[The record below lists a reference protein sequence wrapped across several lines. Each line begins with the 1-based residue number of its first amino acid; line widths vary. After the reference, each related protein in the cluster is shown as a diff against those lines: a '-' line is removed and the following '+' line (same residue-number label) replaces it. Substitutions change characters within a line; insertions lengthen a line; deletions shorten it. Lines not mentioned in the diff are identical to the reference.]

1 MNVFVAG
8 ATGAIGRFL
17 LPLLVKEGHTVYAMV
32 RSEAGKEAVLAQGG
46 VPVEADAFDREG
58 LIAQLRRVRPEVV
71 IHQLT
76 ALSGYNLEENAR
88 IRKQGTRNLADAARE
103 AGVRKMIAQSI
114 SWMYEPG
121 EGPAGEDVPLD
132 LEAPEPRK
140 TTVDGVAALERA
152 AAEMPESVILR
163 YGLLYGPGTWYARDG
178 AVAGKARSGEVKA
191 TEGVSSLLH
200 VEDAALAAVAALG
213 WPSGAVNIVDDE
225 PAPGTLWLPAYAS
238 ALGAPDPEFQPGQG
252 RGERGASNAKA
263 RREYGWEPVYPSWRE
278 GFRASLAQGN

>member
-1 MNVFVAG
+1 MKIFVAG
-8 ATGAIGRFL
+8 ATGVIGRSL
-17 LPLLVKEGHTVYAMV
+17 LPLLIKEGHTVYAMV
-32 RSEAGKEAVLAQGG
+32 RGKAGKEAVLAQGA
-46 VPVEADAFDREG
+46 VPVEADVFDRDE
-58 LIAQLRRVRPEVV
+58 LIAQLRRAEAEVV

-88 IRKQGTRNLADAARE
+88 IRKQGTRNLVDAARE
-103 AGVRKMIAQSI
+103 AGTGKMIAQSI

-121 EGPAGEDVPLD
+121 DGPAGEDVPLD

-152 AAEMPESVILR
+152 AAEMPEFVILR

-178 AVAGKARSGEVKA
+178 AVADKVRGREVRA
-191 TEGVSSLLH
+191 TEGVTSFLH
-200 VEDAALAAVAALG
+200 VEDAARAALAALE

-238 ALGAPDPEFQPGQG
+238 ALGAPEPEFQPGRS

-263 RREYGWEPVYPSWRE
+263 RRDYGWEPVYPSWRE
-278 GFRASLAQGN
+278 GFKTSLAQEK